1 MGKESKMNE
10 YQVELSL
17 PTRSGFI
24 LLTVYGHNEQEVEM
38 LVREMFN
45 LPLSINAKVLVV
57 DVAY

>member
-1 MGKESKMNE
+1 MNE

-57 DVAY
+57 DITY